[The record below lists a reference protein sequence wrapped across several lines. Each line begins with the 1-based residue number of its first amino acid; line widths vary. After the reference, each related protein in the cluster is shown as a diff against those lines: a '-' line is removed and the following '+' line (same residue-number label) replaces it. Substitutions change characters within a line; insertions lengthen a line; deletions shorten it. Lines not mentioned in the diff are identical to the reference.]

1 MIRGIY
7 LFRSW
12 SSVLKISI
20 YTLHPHYSLFSFKS
34 ICVKRAIYVTLCSS
48 FVMLLHSICLS
59 NHSSLL
65 SSISSSSLTN
75 RFKDTKWAVRRLYQ
89 NRSGIAHLNTCQFQ
103 EVYRAISWTIHSQ
116 HLALIF
122 LHKAKVYTR
131 NLNKKVGFIS
141 Q

>member
-7 LFRSW
+7 LFCSW
-12 SSVLKISI
+12 SPVLKISI

-34 ICVKRAIYVTLCSS
+34 ICVKRAIYATLCSS

-65 SSISSSSLTN
+65 SSIRNSSLTN
-75 RFKDTKWAVRRLYQ
+75 QFNNTKWAVLTPYQ

-103 EVYRAISWTIHSQ
+103 EVYRAISWAIHSQ

-131 NLNKKVGFIS
+131 NLNKKGGFNS